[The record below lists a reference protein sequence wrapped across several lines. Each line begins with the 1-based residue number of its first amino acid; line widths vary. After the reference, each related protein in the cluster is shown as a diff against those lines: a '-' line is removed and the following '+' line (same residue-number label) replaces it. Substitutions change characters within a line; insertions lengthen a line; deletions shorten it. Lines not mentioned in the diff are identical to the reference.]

1 MEPRCSSGDHH
12 HSALP
17 SGNLRVQALTH
28 LPHGQTSA
36 MRSREAVALIA
47 LLASCPGVVSQVSVR
62 GHWEGTQPLRCSV

>member
-1 MEPRCSSGDHH
+1 
-12 HSALP
+12 
-17 SGNLRVQALTH
+17 
-28 LPHGQTSA
+28 